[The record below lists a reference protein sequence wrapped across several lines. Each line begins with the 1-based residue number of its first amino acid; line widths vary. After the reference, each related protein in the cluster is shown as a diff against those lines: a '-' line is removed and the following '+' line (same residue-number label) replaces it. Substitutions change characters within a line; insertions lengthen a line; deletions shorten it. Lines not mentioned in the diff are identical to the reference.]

1 MGVYERRRPRPV
13 AGVPIEGLGDGVAL
27 AKAWLL
33 ELLAAAPLD
42 AAAAVPAGRLAQ
54 EAPGLCASILAA
66 LSSDAELERLTAAPA
81 TGRAAARAGAGAPAD
96 AAAAIE
102 SLRTAIWNELQR
114 RVRDDPELAAGVADR
129 LAHVC
134 AAVLEA
140 ALAVADGAPASTEH
154 DPGAAAVG
162 APEVVPRAE
171 RFGRRPRVADAG
183 EAVEHAGLEPW
194 RAAIARRLERHAEDG
209 RPFAVLALEVD
220 DLDRL
225 LAAQTGT
232 EVEEAL
238 EAAERALTGELAPAD
253 VIVRERL
260 GRYWLIAPDTD
271 EPAGRDLGERLAG
284 SIAGAVPLGLP
295 PLTASIGLA
304 SCPTDGTTAD
314 QLATHADEGVFAARA
329 AGVPVA

>member
-13 AGVPIEGLGDGVAL
+13 AGVPTEGLGDGVAL

-54 EAPGLCASILAA
+54 EAPGLCAAILAA
-66 LSSDAELERLTAAPA
+66 LSSDADLDRLTAAPA
-81 TGRAAARAGAGAPAD
+81 TGRAAALAGAGAPAD

-102 SLRTAIWNELQR
+102 SLRTAIWNELNR
-114 RVRDDPELAAGVADR
+114 RVRDDPELGAAVSDR

-140 ALAVADGAPASTEH
+140 ALAVSDGTPATAGH
-154 DPGAAAVG
+154 DPVDAVG

-171 RFGRRPRVADAG
+171 RFGRRPRIADAG
-183 EAVEHAGLEPW
+183 ERAEHAALEPW

-225 LAAQTGT
+225 LAAQTDT

-271 EPAGRDLGERLAG
+271 EPTARDLGERLAG
-284 SIAGAVPLGLP
+284 SVAGAVPLGLP

-304 SCPTDGTTAD
+304 SCPTDGATAD